1 MPDFVPGLELAGTY
15 WAEVVRDLVDAD
27 LPASRRAI
35 ARIGDGSDVLGFDTG
50 QSTDHGW
57 GPRLEVF
64 VDEGM
69 DRARRRALEDRI
81 DDGLPESF
89 HGYPTRFSA
98 TDGEAPRHQVRVT
111 TLAEFFIA
119 YLGFDPTGPIGVG
132 DWLGTPSQC
141 LRAVTGGAVFE
152 DGPGHLTE
160 VRGRLAWYPE
170 DVWLYLL
177 GCQWRRL
184 GQEEPFFGRCRQV
197 GDDLGAMVVGGRL
210 ARDLIKLGF
219 LIDRQYA
226 PYGKWLGT
234 AFSRLPCGSTLA
246 PLLTGALRSGDGLL
260 AVFEAMATR
269 FNDLGLVAA
278 QATTARRFYQR
289 PFLVLGCGR
298 FAEACF
304 AATPLGGLP
313 PIGSVDQVV
322 DSTDLLAY
330 PDRYGKL
337 AAALYGPAR

>member
-57 GPRLEVF
+57 GSRLAV
-64 VDEGM
+64 VAGEGM
-69 DRARRRALEDRI
+69 ERARRRALEDRI

-160 VRGRLAWYPE
+160 V
-170 DVWLYLL
+170 
-177 GCQWRRL
+177 
-184 GQEEPFFGRCRQV
+184 
-197 GDDLGAMVVGGRL
+197 
-210 ARDLIKLGF
+210 
-219 LIDRQYA
+219 
-226 PYGKWLGT
+226 
-234 AFSRLPCGSTLA
+234 
-246 PLLTGALRSGDGLL
+246 
-260 AVFEAMATR
+260 
-269 FNDLGLVAA
+269 
-278 QATTARRFYQR
+278 
-289 PFLVLGCGR
+289 
-298 FAEACF
+298 
-304 AATPLGGLP
+304 
-313 PIGSVDQVV
+313 
-322 DSTDLLAY
+322 
-330 PDRYGKL
+330 
-337 AAALYGPAR
+337 